1 MPSPQS
7 SLDRLKVWSLEF
19 PISDITMYGADWCGD
34 CRRAKSYLE
43 DAGVAYDYVDLV
55 DNPEQMDEVLQR
67 TGGRQLIPVVVFP
80 DGSHLIEPSTA
91 ELAAKVSG

>member
-1 MPSPQS
+1 M
-7 SLDRLKVWSLEF
+7 
-19 PISDITMYGADWCGD
+19 SDITMYGAEWCGD

-43 DAGVAYDYVDLV
+43 EAGIAYDYVDLV
-55 DNPEQMDEVLQR
+55 ENPDQMDEVLRR

-91 ELAAKVSG
+91 ELSAKVSG